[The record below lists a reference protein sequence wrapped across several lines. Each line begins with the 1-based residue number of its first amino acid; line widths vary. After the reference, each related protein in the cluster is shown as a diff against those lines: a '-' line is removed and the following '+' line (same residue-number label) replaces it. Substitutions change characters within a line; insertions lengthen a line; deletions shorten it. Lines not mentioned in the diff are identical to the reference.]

1 MPTIL
6 QAVPGSGLTPR
17 HFRETCRLSTGAEPS
32 PNGGSDSLRDGAGSQ
47 PRGLSCGERKGRKD
61 RAMFS
66 PKELEG
72 EVDHSFFDSDGEPGK
87 TVHQDPEEREGDR
100 VKKPGQTETSQM
112 DRQTKDGG
120 RVQVEE
126 KDAVLKAESLE
137 EVFSSLQIQTE
148 EKSMGHSDRTKERK
162 EDNSE
167 SSAVKGWKEAE
178 SGRDDSDASSRRS
191 SPPPRSESSQSDD
204 SSSARSYTSVE
215 PHSDSSAEEREDDDG
230 GVLKDD
236 DDDDG
241 YSDTESDNNGR
252 EEPPEPP
259 PSKPPSE
266 AYKKS
271 LGKFRSRSRSSSS
284 DGESSLDGD
293 GGSPTP
299 SHKLPATRGTS
310 SPRRRPRPGPA
321 KQRERAKGS
330 ETAESEDTV
339 TDVTPLSTPDVS
351 PGQSFDLT
359 PPTEPLVTVTAP
371 QGQDVIEEPSG
382 TEVDA
387 VRRRSSD
394 TDGDERS
401 AVLSAG
407 RRVDSVLVISSPSSA
422 SSSSCGGQ
430 RRKNFSFTD
439 EEVRRIESENQRLLR
454 ELSRSSPR
462 PRSGGSAHRSAPP
475 TARLY
480 HSALNRQ
487 REQQRIQRENLAFL
501 KRLESVKPTP
511 GMTRA
516 EQLSD
521 YQRQAGYLGIPNPL
535 MRPTSG
541 RGSRPCSTTSPL
553 RTRPETA
560 KPSRTTAPRPAWS

>member
-1 MPTIL
+1 
-6 QAVPGSGLTPR
+6 
-17 HFRETCRLSTGAEPS
+17 
-32 PNGGSDSLRDGAGSQ
+32 
-47 PRGLSCGERKGRKD
+47 
-61 RAMFS
+61 MFS

-87 TVHQDPEEREGDR
+87 TIHQDPEERQGDQ
-100 VKKPGQTETSQM
+100 VKNPSQTETSQM
-112 DRQTKDGG
+112 GRQTKDGG
-120 RVQVEE
+120 RVQVEEKETE

-148 EKSMGHSDRTKERK
+148 SVGHSDRTKERK
-162 EDNSE
+162 EDDSE
-167 SSAVKGWKEAE
+167 SSAVKERREAE

-191 SPPPRSESSQSDD
+191 SPPPRSESGQSDD

-215 PHSDSSAEEREDDDG
+215 PQSDSSAEEGEDDDG
-230 GVLKDD
+230 GVLKD

-241 YSDTESDNNGR
+241 YSDTESDNNRR

-259 PSKPPSE
+259 PSKHPSE
-266 AYKKS
+266 AYRKS

-284 DGESSLDGD
+284 DRESSLGGD
-293 GGSPTP
+293 GGSPAHL
-299 SHKLPATRGTS
+299 HKLSATQATS
-310 SPRRRPRPGPA
+310 SPRRRPRSGPA
-321 KQRERAKGS
+321 KQRERTKGS

-371 QGQDVIEEPSG
+371 QRQDVTEEPSV

-387 VRRRSSD
+387 VRRKSSD

-422 SSSSCGGQ
+422 SSTSCGGR

-439 EEVRRIESENQRLLR
+439 EEVRRIERENQRLLR

-462 PRSGGSAHRSAPP
+462 SRSGGSARRSAPP

-535 MRPTSG
+535 TRPTSG
-541 RGSRPCSTTSPL
+541 TNTPAPLNPHLILSRAVSSCRCTAIRRQGIQTLQYNQSSQNQA
-553 RTRPETA
+553 RYSET
-560 KPSRTTAPRPAWS
+560 

>member
-1 MPTIL
+1 
-6 QAVPGSGLTPR
+6 
-17 HFRETCRLSTGAEPS
+17 
-32 PNGGSDSLRDGAGSQ
+32 
-47 PRGLSCGERKGRKD
+47 
-61 RAMFS
+61 MFS

-87 TVHQDPEEREGDR
+87 TVHQDPEEREGDQ
-100 VKKPGQTETSQM
+100 VKKPSQTESSQM
-112 DRQTKDGG
+112 DRLTKDGG
-120 RVQVEE
+120 RVQVEERETE

-137 EVFSSLQIQTE
+137 EVFSSLQIQSE
-148 EKSMGHSDRTKERK
+148 EKSMGRSDRAKERK
-162 EDNSE
+162 EDDSK
-167 SSAVKGWKEAE
+167 SSAVKERKEAE
-178 SGRDDSDASSRRS
+178 SGRDESDASSRKS

-236 DDDDG
+236 DDDG

-259 PSKPPSE
+259 PSKHPSE
-266 AYKKS
+266 ASRRS
-271 LGKFRSRSRSSSS
+271 LGKFRSRSSSS
-284 DGESSLDGD
+284 DGESSL
-293 GGSPTP
+293 GGHGGNPARSQKP
-299 SHKLPATRGTS
+299 PATRATS

-321 KQRERAKGS
+321 KQREKAKGS

-339 TDVTPLSTPDVS
+339 TDVTPLSTPDIS

-371 QGQDVIEEPSG
+371 QRQDVIEEPSV

-422 SSSSCGGQ
+422 SSSSCGG
-430 RRKNFSFTD
+430 RRQKNFSFTD
-439 EEVRRIESENQRLLR
+439 EEVRRIERENQRLLR

-462 PRSGGSAHRSAPP
+462 SRSGGSARRSAPP
-475 TARLY
+475 AARPY

-511 GMTRA
+511 GMTRS

-521 YQRQAGYLGIPNPL
+521 YQRQAGYLGISNPL

-560 KPSRTTAPRPAWS
+560 KPSRTAAPRPAWS